1 MVCGVAFREE
11 LFLPF
16 AVLLEAD
23 LLPDFVL
30 VFEPDLDEPDLVLE
44 EVPDFDAEED

>member
-11 LFLPF
+11 RFLPF
-16 AVLLEAD
+16 ADLL

-30 VFEPDLDEPDLVLE
+30 VFEPGLVLE
-44 EVPDFDAEED
+44 EEPPDFDAEEDLLFEDAF